1 MHHDPSPRPTRLP
14 GRYPLLSH
22 HPRCVRRAFLYGTDH
37 YSGKCFDHRKEWI
50 RERLGYLESIF
61 GIDIAAYAV
70 MSNHCHI
77 VVRLNH
83 PEDLEWTDED
93 VGERMSWI
101 SSFCGCPGFPWISRI
116 SIHEAYSVEACL
128 VVCLINS
135 VTLRAPLLGQDKAHS
150 AGNGKPF
157 PRSATQYWHSSGAH
171 YGSAED
177 YQIYQ
182 ADH

>member
-1 MHHDPSPRPTRLP
+1 MVNIPGLEKSEELDNENDKISALP
-14 GRYPLLSH
+14 PQ
-22 HPRCVRRAFLYGTDH
+22 
-37 YSGKCFDHRKEWI
+37 KQRKRI
-50 RERLGYLESIF
+50 QPKLVGY
-61 GIDIAAYAV
+61 
-70 MSNHCHI
+70 
-77 VVRLNH
+77 
-83 PEDLEWTDED
+83 
-93 VGERMSWI
+93 
-101 SSFCGCPGFPWISRI
+101 
-116 SIHEAYSVEACL
+116 
-128 VVCLINS
+128 LINS